1 MPEWKEPVMSFP
13 HERPYRRRTHY
24 QFRTELSGLERPRQ
38 WLRMVLSVVAALLAM
53 MVIAF
58 VAFG

>member
-1 MPEWKEPVMSFP
+1 MSVP
-13 HERPYRRRTHY
+13 HQRPYRRRSTY

-38 WLRMVLSVVAALLAM
+38 WLGLIGSVIGALGVLF
-53 MVIAF
+53 VIAF

>member
-1 MPEWKEPVMSFP
+1 MSVP
-13 HERPYRRRTHY
+13 HERPYRRRSHY
-24 QFRTELSGLERPRQ
+24 QFRTELAGLERPGQ
-38 WLRMVLSVVAALLAM
+38 WVRLVLSVVATMLAL